1 MLFFITERTSF
12 DFDLEDTIAPPP
24 LSLSAPELTAAH
36 PSPPRIR
43 RSASSTE
50 LLYERAMARFYQAV
64 AYEEAEKAKSP
75 PPFTRSKSSSIKLE
89 NQILAETR
97 TRQGSETR
105 SRQGS
110 FGENERPSSLERK
123 SSLRRRL
130 SGEIPTHF
138 ISNLPQ
144 KLFNKDD
151 YQREEITIDLD
162 KNILE
167 SEDSFSREDY
177 TDDYTDSTASSDES
191 ETEQFKRNLM
201 AFTNDK
207 EELETYQPPRVMQYQ
222 PPLRDPKSPERETK
236 SPPPRLT
243 SPYSPPEPDQS
254 VEVLTRPLPLPSPD
268 FIPKPILKR
277 PSLEKTPNKKP
288 KNKIKTP
295 NKPERKSLLNLFDR
309 EKKTSTGSL
318 SKKEKSPVNT
328 KEDDVKLTKQEL
340 IKSKFTAAEKKKLES
355 RQNSIEENKVVIDHY
370 SDIVREMGSSRKRA
384 VPLYLCTDEL
394 IKAAEMEQF
403 EEEERLKNEAEI
415 EVVPTKTEERGR
427 ENKIKIELKKERE
440 SSIEVEST
448 KTPDKIN
455 LPKKRNLSS
464 SKTRALSKTRKRS
477 MSKSP
482 SALNRVQV
490 PQENNYV
497 PVRSSLSPPA
507 SPEPRAR
514 TPEQEIFEE
523 QTEVKVKSTI
533 TYLTDLSMFLVA
545 CWLYI
550 FKDARLALP
559 ILALM
564 VYRQIG
570 EAVKERIPKWMKGK
584 KS

>member
-1 MLFFITERTSF
+1 M
-12 DFDLEDTIAPPP
+12 EDTIAPPP
-24 LSLSAPELTAAH
+24 LSLSAPELTASY
-36 PSPPRIR
+36 PSPPRMR
-43 RSASSTE
+43 RSVSSTE

-75 PPFTRSKSSSIKLE
+75 PPLSGSKSSSVKLE
-89 NQILAETR
+89 YQNV
-97 TRQGSETR
+97 SETR

-110 FGENERPSSLERK
+110 FGENENSPSRPSSLERK

-144 KLFNKDD
+144 KLFNKEEYNRD
-151 YQREEITIDLD
+151 EITIDLD
-162 KNILE
+162 KNVIE

-207 EELETYQPPRVMQYQ
+207 EELETYQPPRVMQT
-222 PPLRDPKSPERETK
+222 PVRDPKSPERVTK

-243 SPYSPPEPDQS
+243 SPYRPPEPDQS
-254 VEVLTRPLPLPSPD
+254 VEVLTRPLPLPDPD

-277 PSLEKTPNKKP
+277 PSLENTPNKKP

-295 NKPERKSLLNLFDR
+295 NKPERKSLKNLFDR

-318 SKKEKSPVNT
+318 SCIKKEKSPVDTKVEEVKIT
-328 KEDDVKLTKQEL
+328 KETK
-340 IKSKFTAAEKKKLES
+340 IIAAEKKKLES

-370 SDIVREMGSSRKRA
+370 SDIVREMGSTRKRA
-384 VPLYLCTDEL
+384 IPLYLSTDEL
-394 IKAAEMEQF
+394 MKAAEKEDY
-403 EEEERLKNEAEI
+403 EEAMRNETPEVKPEVII
-415 EVVPTKTEERGR
+415 EKRGR
-427 ENKIKIELKKERE
+427 EPAKKNIVKK
-440 SSIEVEST
+440 SPSIEVEPPT
-448 KTPDKIN
+448 TPEKIN

-464 SKTRALSKTRKRS
+464 SKTRALSKTKKRS

-482 SALNRVQV
+482 SAMNRLAHQV
-490 PQENNYV
+490 PQEYNHI

-507 SPEPRAR
+507 SPEPRAK

-523 QTEVKVKSTI
+523 ETEIKVKSTI

-559 ILALM
+559 ILVLM

-570 EAVKERIPKWMKGK
+570 EAVKDKIPKWMKGK

>member
-1 MLFFITERTSF
+1 
-12 DFDLEDTIAPPP
+12 
-24 LSLSAPELTAAH
+24 
-36 PSPPRIR
+36 
-43 RSASSTE
+43 
-50 LLYERAMARFYQAV
+50 MARFYKAV

-97 TRQGSETR
+97 SRQGSETR

-144 KLFNKDD
+144 KLFNKEE

-162 KNILE
+162 KSFLE

-207 EELETYQPPRVMQYQ
+207 EELETYQPPRIMQYQ

-236 SPPPRLT
+236 SPTPRLT

-295 NKPERKSLLNLFDR
+295 NKPERKSLKNLFDR

-318 SKKEKSPVNT
+318 SCIKKEKSPVNT
-328 KEDDVKLTKQEL
+328 KEDEVILTKQDL
-340 IKSKFTAAEKKKLES
+340 IKSKFSAAEKKKLES

-370 SDIVREMGSSRKRA
+370 SDIVREMGANRKRA
-384 VPLYLCTDEL
+384 VPLYLSTDEL
-394 IKAAEMEQF
+394 MKAAAKEEF
-403 EEEERLKNEAEI
+403 EEEEQFKIEAPTEEIPAKIEEITKKVVIKKDREPSIEI
-415 EVVPTKTEERGR
+415 EPTKT
-427 ENKIKIELKKERE
+427 LD
-440 SSIEVEST
+440 
-448 KTPDKIN
+448 KTN
-455 LPKKRNLSS
+455 LPKRRNLSS

-482 SALNRVQV
+482 SALNRVQL
-490 PQENNYV
+490 PQENNI
-497 PVRSSLSPPA
+497 RSSLSPPA

-523 QTEVKVKSTI
+523 ETEVKVKSTI

-559 ILALM
+559 VLALM

-570 EAVKERIPKWMKGK
+570 EAFKDKIPKWMKGK